1 MAFIIYS
8 TGNNAVIGKANC
20 LYADEPVIR
29 EDEILIPCAA
39 DADLSDTAHW
49 TAQAEAIADGSFVPP
64 VEHARAQKIR
74 EIRAAALAEGQQGAN
89 ILAAPGVS
97 YHMALTPEDVA
108 LLQQA
113 NMAAKIAWQAM
124 NLPQDSPYRIAEIK
138 EKWVDGRTQLHLSV
152 SEAVHDSVLAQ
163 AAMQAAEIYRKQE
176 TLIQAVNDA
185 ETAEAVGA
193 VTW

>member
-108 LLQQA
+108 YFQQA
-113 NMAAKIAWQAM
+113 NAVAKIEAQVTGQAFTG
-124 NLPQDSPYRIAEIK
+124 EIK
-138 EKWVDGRTQLHLSV
+138 EKWPDGRTRLHLSV
-152 SEAVHDSVLAQ
+152 EGAVHDGVLANAVLLC
-163 AAMQAAEIYRKQE
+163 AAITRKAE

-185 ETAEAVGA
+185 ETVEAVGA